1 MALPSGLQHLT
12 CGVTLPSGRQHLMR
26 GAAQRPAA
34 PEVVKQFNQSFE
46 NVALPSGPSFR
57 AHCTAPCAAEAR
69 PAWQWREEW
78 DAQLRGFVE
87 KHAEG
92 REWKATMEFIRPYP
106 MDDFIWNV
114 Y

>member
-1 MALPSGLQHLT
+1 MAGT
-12 CGVTLPSGRQHLMR
+12 RD
-26 GAAQRPAA
+26 A
-34 PEVVKQFNQSFE
+34 PVAGTM
-46 NVALPSGPSFR
+46 ALPSGPSFR